1 MRAHDIKF
9 VMNSGEHQGDE
20 YGFTLATV
28 DGRKAWDA
36 VRIFPLPP
44 SLIKERIDLIL
55 TAREGNIPL
64 SGAMELKVV
73 DRILD
78 QLETISWE
86 TDPVKLHGIDGQER
100 SVRVG
105 REGRAVIPVVH
116 ESGKEPEYRI
126 SVTCWS
132 LYE

>member
-1 MRAHDIKF
+1 MKAHDIKF
-9 VMNSGEHQGDE
+9 VMNSGDHQGDE

-36 VRIFPLPP
+36 VRIFPQPP
-44 SLIKERIDLIL
+44 SLIKEEIDLVL

-64 SGAMELKVV
+64 SGARELKIV

-78 QLETISWE
+78 QLETISLE
-86 TDPVKLHGIDGQER
+86 TDLVTLHGIDGVER

-105 REGRAVIPVVH
+105 RNGRRVIPVVH
-116 ESGKEPEYRI
+116 ETGKEPEYHI
-126 SVTCWS
+126 SVKCWS